1 MVQSAAA
8 PRWPDVSARVRELF
22 RRGAEVALDPHDAW
36 VEELHAASLGGP
48 RMRPVAED
56 PVLAAATRRVTLAN
70 LLHWAAANVQHPGRR
85 VPPNTGP
92 ESLEAARDLVRRGL
106 DESALDAYR
115 AAQGVAWRRWMEI
128 CFELTSDPAELRE
141 LLDVSALSIATFI
154 EDTVA
159 ATSER
164 MRAERDELTRGAHAE
179 RRAAVSL
186 LLEGAPISRA
196 RAEAQLGYRL
206 AGPHTAVVVW
216 SGSGTASEQLEAAAE
231 AVVRA
236 GGAAHRLTVVASAAA
251 LWIWLPVATAPNAG
265 QLAGELA
272 AHPDVRVAVGRP
284 GRDVDGFRR
293 SHLDAATTQRMVAR
307 LQEDPAAPRHSQARG
322 GPLHRGRRGRP
333 VPSQLAYYEDV
344 QLVALLTAEPTQAD
358 EFLADTLGGL
368 LYADADTQQAVRT
381 YVRELGNTSRTAERL
396 YTHRNTVLRRLAR
409 ADELLP
415 RPLAENVVS
424 VAAALEV
431 LRWRGTAR

>member
-1 MVQSAAA
+1 
-8 PRWPDVSARVRELF
+8 
-22 RRGAEVALDPHDAW
+22 
-36 VEELHAASLGGP
+36 
-48 RMRPVAED
+48 
-56 PVLAAATRRVTLAN
+56 
-70 LLHWAAANVQHPGRR
+70 
-85 VPPNTGP
+85 
-92 ESLEAARDLVRRGL
+92 
-106 DESALDAYR
+106 
-115 AAQGVAWRRWMEI
+115 
-128 CFELTSDPAELRE
+128 
-141 LLDVSALSIATFI
+141 
-154 EDTVA
+154 
-159 ATSER
+159 
-164 MRAERDELTRGAHAE
+164 
-179 RRAAVSL
+179 
-186 LLEGAPISRA
+186 
-196 RAEAQLGYRL
+196 
-206 AGPHTAVVVW
+206 
-216 SGSGTASEQLEAAAE
+216 
-231 AVVRA
+231 VRA

-307 LQEDPAAPRHSQARG
+307 LTSPQQVAR
-322 GPLHRGRRGRP
+322 
-333 VPSQLAYYEDV
+333 YEDV

>member
-1 MVQSAAA
+1 VVHGAAEV
-8 PRWPDVSARVRELF
+8 RWPDLSPRGRELF

-56 PVLAAATRRVTLAN
+56 PVLAAATRRANLAN

-85 VPPNTGP
+85 VPANTGP
-92 ESLEAARDLVRRGL
+92 EALEAARDMVRRGL

-115 AAQGVAWRRWMEI
+115 AAQGVAWRRWMQI
-128 CFELTSDPAELRE
+128 CFELTSDPGELRE

-179 RRAAVSL
+179 RRAAVTL
-186 LLEGAPISRA
+186 LLEGAPIGRA
-196 RAEAQLGYRL
+196 RAEAQLGYGL
-206 AGPHTAVVVW
+206 TGPHTAAIVW
-216 SGSGTASEQLEAAAE
+216 SGAGVASEQLEAAAE

-251 LWIWLPVATAPNAG
+251 LWVWLPVASAPHAG
-265 QLAGELA
+265 QLADELA

-293 SHLDAATTQRMVAR
+293 SHLDAASTQRMVAR
-307 LQEDPAAPRHSQARG
+307 LHRDSAAPHHSEARG
-322 GPLHRGRRGRP
+322 GTLQRSHPEWP
-333 VPSQLAYYEDV
+333 VPCQVARYEDV

-358 EFLADTLGGL
+358 DFLADTLGDL
-368 LYADADTQQAVRT
+368 LHADTDTRQAVLT
-381 YVRELGNTSRTAERL
+381 YVRELGSTSRTAERL

-415 RPLAENVVS
+415 RPLAENVVG

-431 LRWRGTAR
+431 LRWRGTPT

>member
-1 MVQSAAA
+1 MPEIPAPTTRTSRCSTGVCVGVTPPTLRRAHHLRHCTVHHDAARVVQTAAGG
-8 PRWPDVSARVRELF
+8 RWPDVSPRVRELF

-56 PVLAAATRRVTLAN
+56 PVLAAATRRVSLAN

-92 ESLEAARDLVRRGL
+92 ESLETARDLVRRGL

-128 CFELTSDPAELRE
+128 CFELTADPAELRE

-164 MRAERDELTRGAHAE
+164 MRTERDELTRGAHAE

-186 LLEGAPISRA
+186 LLEGAPIGRA
-196 RAEAQLGYRL
+196 RAEAQLGYGL
-206 AGPHTAVVVW
+206 AGPHTAAIVW
-216 SGSGTASEQLEAAAE
+216 SGAGGAPQQLGAAAE

-236 GGAAHRLTVVASAAA
+236 GGGAPPAT
-251 LWIWLPVATAPNAG
+251 PVGPAPG
-265 QLAGELA
+265 
-272 AHPDVRVAVGRP
+272 
-284 GRDVDGFRR
+284 
-293 SHLDAATTQRMVAR
+293 
-307 LQEDPAAPRHSQARG
+307 
-322 GPLHRGRRGRP
+322 
-333 VPSQLAYYEDV
+333 
-344 QLVALLTAEPTQAD
+344 
-358 EFLADTLGGL
+358 
-368 LYADADTQQAVRT
+368 
-381 YVRELGNTSRTAERL
+381 
-396 YTHRNTVLRRLAR
+396 
-409 ADELLP
+409 
-415 RPLAENVVS
+415 
-424 VAAALEV
+424 
-431 LRWRGTAR
+431 

>member
-1 MVQSAAA
+1 VVRGAAEV
-8 PRWPDVSARVRELF
+8 RWPELSPRGRELF

-56 PVLAAATRRVTLAN
+56 PVLAAATRRANLAN

-85 VPPNTGP
+85 VPANTGP
-92 ESLEAARDLVRRGL
+92 ESLEAARDMVRRGL
-106 DESALDAYR
+106 TESALDAYR
-115 AAQGVAWRRWMEI
+115 AAQGVTWRRWMQI
-128 CFELTSDPAELRE
+128 CFELTSDPGELRE
-141 LLDVSALSIATFI
+141 LLDVSALSIATFL

-179 RRAAVSL
+179 RRAAVTL
-186 LLEGAPISRA
+186 LLEGAPIGRA
-196 RAEAQLGYRL
+196 RAEAQLGYGL
-206 AGPHTAVVVW
+206 AGPHTAAIVW
-216 SGSGTASEQLEAAAE
+216 SGAGVPSEQREAAAE
-231 AVVRA
+231 VVVRA

-251 LWIWLPVATAPNAG
+251 LWVWLPVASAPHAG
-265 QLAGELA
+265 QLADELV

-307 LQEDPAAPRHSQARG
+307 LTSPQQVAR
-322 GPLHRGRRGRP
+322 
-333 VPSQLAYYEDV
+333 YEDV
-344 QLVALLTAEPTQAD
+344 QPVALLTAEPTQAD
-358 EFLADTLGGL
+358 DFLADTLGGPAARRRRHAAGG
-368 LYADADTQQAVRT
+368 ADPR
-381 YVRELGNTSRTAERL
+381 RELGSTSRTAERL

-415 RPLAENVVS
+415 RPLADNVVG

-431 LRWRGTAR
+431 LRWRGTAT